1 MPLEHPYER
10 FTDYDRRQVALNE
23 RNNYEP
29 PAMTCFHAHQIV
41 EKTLKDRIWEYIVED
56 DGSFDQKI
64 LREHN
69 LVILLNML
77 LNYSGYSR
85 RDPDLKGIR
94 QSCMKL
100 TDYYKGA
107 RYPFEGDI
115 EFDANM
121 AAAAISMERAVV
133 EWLDRVPSP
142 SWFDSEP
149 ATSPS
154 IRGRTGCGRARM
166 TTSPRIGRHWFGR
179 TASASRR

>member
-1 MPLEHPYER
+1 MR
-10 FTDYDRRQVALNE
+10 
-23 RNNYEP
+23 
-29 PAMTCFHAHQIV
+29 
-41 EKTLKDRIWEYIVED
+41 
-56 DGSFDQKI
+56 
-64 LREHN
+64 
-69 LVILLNML
+69 
-77 LNYSGYSR
+77 
-85 RDPDLKGIR
+85 
-94 QSCMKL
+94 L

-115 EFDANM
+115 EFDAKM